1 MGYGSE
7 CPVPQNS
14 IMFFNFNHNKIILC
28 INTIVT
34 LNCEFNQS
42 YYRLLFQP
50 GIPLLSVLTSLLIT
64 FQTVHVETQ
73 AGKENYIC
81 LWERCKVRG
90 KPSCSRLWLERHTL
104 SHGGNKPF
112 KCIVDG
118 CDRRFSTQVQ
128 LRSLSVAICCRNQD
142 ADRQNDS
149 TMTRSIHG
157 TPREVLLSKSF

>member
-1 MGYGSE
+1 MDFMKVIPYPS
-7 CPVPQNS
+7 S
-14 IMFFNFNHNKIILC
+14 
-28 INTIVT
+28 
-34 LNCEFNQS
+34 S
-42 YYRLLFQP
+42 LLP
-50 GIPLLSVLTSLLIT
+50 SVHPFHIHTLTSALII

-73 AGKENYIC
+73 AGKENYVC

-128 LRSLSVAICCRNQD
+128 LRSLSVAIYCRNQH

-149 TMTRSIHG
+149 TMTRSIQG
-157 TPREVLLSKSF
+157 LQGEVLLSKSF